1 MANTSDI
8 EWTHATWNPVTG
20 CNKISLGCQN
30 CYAQRMAK
38 HLQAIGAPH
47 YENGFEVTPHEDSL
61 QIPFRW
67 KRPRLIFAN
76 SMSDLFHKEVPK
88 EFILKI
94 FEVMRRAN
102 WHKYQI
108 LTKRPERL
116 LELDKDL
123 PWAANI
129 LMGVTVESAAYK
141 YRIDLLRK
149 CGAKTKFLSLEPLL
163 SDIPNLDLRGID
175 WVILGG
181 ESGPNARPMEESWVL
196 SVKEQCLA
204 QKIPFFFKQWGGVN
218 KKTAG
223 RLLQGQL
230 YEEYPA
236 ILKPDSLF

>member
-1 MANTSDI
+1 MANTSNI
-8 EWTHATWNPVTG
+8 EWTHATWNPITG

-38 HLQAIGAPH
+38 RLQAISAPH
-47 YENGFEVTPHEDSL
+47 YENGFEVTQHEDSL

-76 SMSDLFHKEVPK
+76 SMSDLFHKEVSK

-94 FEVMRRAN
+94 FDVMRRAN

-116 LELDKDL
+116 LELDKNL

-181 ESGPNARPMEESWVL
+181 ESGPNARPMKESWVL
-196 SVKEQCLA
+196 SVKEQCAA
-204 QKIPFFFKQWGGVN
+204 QGAAFFFKQWGGVD
-218 KKTAG
+218 KRETG
-223 RLLQGQL
+223 RLLQGRL

-236 ILKPDSLF
+236 ILKSDSLF

>member
-1 MANTSDI
+1 MANTSNI

-38 HLQAIGAPH
+38 RLQAIGAPH
-47 YENGFEVTPHEDSL
+47 YKNGFEVTQHEDSL

-76 SMSDLFHKEVPK
+76 SMSDLFHEKVSK
-88 EFILKI
+88 EFLLKI
-94 FEVMRRAN
+94 FDVMRRAN

-116 LELDKDL
+116 LELDKNL

-181 ESGPNARPMEESWVL
+181 ESGPNARKMQESWVL
-196 SVKEQCLA
+196 SVKEQCAA
-204 QKIPFFFKQWGGVN
+204 QGAAFFFKQWGGVD
-218 KKTAG
+218 KRETG
-223 RLLQGQL
+223 RLLQGRL

-236 ILKPDSLF
+236 ILKSDSLF

>member
-1 MANTSDI
+1 MANTSNI
-8 EWTHATWNPVTG
+8 EWTHATWNPITG

-38 HLQAIGAPH
+38 RLQAISAPH
-47 YENGFEVTPHEDSL
+47 YENGFEVTQHEDSL

-76 SMSDLFHKEVPK
+76 SMSDLFHKEVSK

-94 FEVMRRAN
+94 FDVMRRAN

-116 LELDKDL
+116 LELDKNL

-181 ESGPNARPMEESWVL
+181 ESGPNARKMQESWVL
-196 SVKEQCLA
+196 SVKEQCAA
-204 QKIPFFFKQWGGVN
+204 QGAAFFFKQWGGVD
-218 KKTAG
+218 KRETG
-223 RLLQGQL
+223 RLLQGRL

-236 ILKPDSLF
+236 ILKSDSLF